1 MQIHEGPMTFEV
13 HGLPTEKDVQDEFDK
28 LKARMSGLRLSY
40 ELQQFIMSEL
50 VYQLT
55 RKISISATYN
65 GIK

>member
-13 HGLPTEKDVQDEFDK
+13 HGLPSEKDVQDEFDK
-28 LKARMSGLRLSY
+28 LKARMSGIRLSY

-50 VYQLT
+50 IFQLT
-55 RKISISATYN
+55 RKINISATYN